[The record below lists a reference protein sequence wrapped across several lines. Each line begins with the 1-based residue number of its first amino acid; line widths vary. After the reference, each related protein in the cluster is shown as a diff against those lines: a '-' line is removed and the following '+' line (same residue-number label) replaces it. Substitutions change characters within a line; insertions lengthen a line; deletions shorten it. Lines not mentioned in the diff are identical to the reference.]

1 MPVRSGEEAEWERM
15 VTTGH
20 HSSVAFG
27 GMGGGVDVCRA
38 TEAIPA
44 PLFLKS
50 ASRSLG
56 AHMLPGAWQFAF
68 EPNNPICAR
77 DKSGSHFTSPLSRVP
92 R

>member
-1 MPVRSGEEAEWERM
+1 MGEDGHDRPSLSGGFFWWVIVGR
-15 VTTGH
+15 GL
-20 HSSVAFG
+20 
-27 GMGGGVDVCRA
+27 DVCRA

-50 ASRSLG
+50 ASGSHG

-68 EPNNPICAR
+68 EPNNPICAQ